1 MRPTRQEMELGL
13 PIASP
18 SEMSRNPV
26 PREVL
31 CPEPQPH
38 LPADHP
44 GIGLCRGSD
53 AAVWGRGG
61 DTLIANSTRTCRQS
75 WRSALPSALPQFCR
89 RRALTDVAA

>member
-44 GIGLCRGSD
+44 GTGLCRGSD

-61 DTLIANSTRTCRQS
+61 THSSPTAPGPVGRAGGQLCPRLCRS
-75 WRSALPSALPQFCR
+75 FAGEGP
-89 RRALTDVAA
+89 